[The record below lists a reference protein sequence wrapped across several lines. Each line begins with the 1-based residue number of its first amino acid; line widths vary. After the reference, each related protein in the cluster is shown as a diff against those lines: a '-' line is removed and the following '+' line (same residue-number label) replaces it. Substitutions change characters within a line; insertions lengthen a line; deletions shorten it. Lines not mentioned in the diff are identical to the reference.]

1 MSKCHLGL
9 DYSSGDWRLLGY
21 EGSGAADRRRADRT
35 VTTDI
40 CARIATHDALDP
52 IDVLVRT
59 QHGVVMLTGVVDT
72 RHDRRLAEQ
81 LVREVAGVK
90 DVLNHLGTRTQY
102 E

>member
-9 DYSSGDWRLLGY
+9 DYSSGHWRLLGY
-21 EGSGAADRRRADRT
+21 AGSGSIDRQRADGI

-40 CARIATHDALDP
+40 SARIAAHDALDP
-52 IDVLVRT
+52 SDVRVRT
-59 QHGVVMLTGVVDT
+59 QHGVVTLTGVVDT

-90 DVLNHLGTRTQY
+90 EVLNHLRTRTQY